1 MPPVGDI
8 RRGMWGRG
16 ELRETLG
23 TGDLGEGRELVI
35 CHCLLDGDL
44 RKKYINDK
52 IHVHDKLITLH
63 MYSNEWK

>member
-1 MPPVGDI
+1 MGKRRAERDAGDW
-8 RRGMWGRG
+8 GPGRG
-16 ELRETLG
+16 KG
-23 TGDLGEGRELVI
+23 VI
-35 CHCLLDGDL
+35 CHCLLDVDL